1 MKYIVKEIN
10 QKTFKL
16 TARYEFDNFADAIE
30 YARYMNEAM
39 AATDLRY
46 QCSLEKEIGKD
57 DK

>member
-30 YARYMNEAM
+30 YARYMNETM
-39 AATDLRY
+39 EATDLRY
-46 QCSLEKEIGKD
+46 QCSVAKEIGKD